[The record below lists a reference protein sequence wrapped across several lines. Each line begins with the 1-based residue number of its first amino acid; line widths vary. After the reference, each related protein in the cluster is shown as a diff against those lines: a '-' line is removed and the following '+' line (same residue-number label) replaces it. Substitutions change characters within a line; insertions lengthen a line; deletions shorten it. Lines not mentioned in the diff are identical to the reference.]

1 MPNACFVDTNILLYA
16 RDRAAL
22 AKQQRAAQWL
32 DALSARELV
41 VVNPQVLNEFAHNVL
56 RKLKH
61 ISPDQLRELLEA
73 MRPWCMAPIDGDTA
87 LHGLAIHLR
96 YRFSFYDC
104 TLLAS
109 AIAHGCDVF
118 LSEDLRHDQLVA
130 DLRIVDPFRT
140 EPESFLEGN

>member
-22 AKQQRAAQWL
+22 DKQRRAAEWL
-32 DALSARELV
+32 DALTARELV

-61 ISPDQLRELLEA
+61 IRPDQLRALIEA
-73 MRPWCMAPIDGDTA
+73 MRPWCTAPIDEDTA

-96 YRFSFYDC
+96 YRFSFFDC

-118 LSEDLRHDQLVA
+118 LSEDLGHEQFVA

-140 EPESFLEGN
+140 DLESFLERN